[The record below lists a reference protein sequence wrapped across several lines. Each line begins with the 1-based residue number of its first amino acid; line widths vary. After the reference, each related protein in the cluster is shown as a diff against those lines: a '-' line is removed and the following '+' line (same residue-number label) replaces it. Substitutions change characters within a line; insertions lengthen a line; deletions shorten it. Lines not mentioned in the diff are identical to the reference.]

1 MQRVRVAVTG
11 LASVFVLIAVASA
24 LFNLTSKEPAVTAV
38 GAPKP
43 EVVANMTSTPIGNTT
58 NEPLAELG
66 VAPSTDGNVQ
76 AGN

>member
-1 MQRVRVAVTG
+1 MQRVRVALTG
-11 LASVFVLIAVASA
+11 LAAVLVLIGIATLV
-24 LFNLTSKEPAVTAV
+24 FNMTSKEPAVTAV

-43 EVVANMTSTPIGNTT
+43 EVVANMTDTPLSNTT